1 MTARRPSLTPLSTR
15 LRDRSPGLSA
25 SLLNGVVAA
34 GLGLGVLTVL
44 VLALWISS
52 PYPDSGPGGA
62 LHIAAALWLLAH
74 GVELV
79 RTDTLSGAPLP
90 VGVTPLLLL
99 ALPAWL
105 LYRAGR
111 YATDASGEPDG
122 PPPVPV
128 RTAWL
133 GVVLGYLTVGT
144 AVAAYCSGGE
154 LRPSWG
160 WLTVSLP
167 LVAAAGAGAGVWS
180 AHGCPPEPLLIAL
193 KAVPGP
199 VRRLVFGADARAR
212 VDTAVRAAGAS
223 TAVLVGGGALLV
235 AASTVWHGEVA
246 RASFLQLTEGW
257 TGRFA
262 VLLLGMAL
270 VPNASVWAAS
280 YALGPGF
287 VLGVGHPVT
296 PLASDPAPLLP
307 PFPLLAAVPDAGPG
321 TRLNWAA
328 ALVPVAAGVVAGWFV
343 ARAAVRRRGHR
354 EPPRVRWS
362 AVRTTGVTLL
372 TAAVCTLLL
381 ALLATLSGGPLGVG
395 ALSRFGPL
403 WWQTGP
409 AAGAWTALLGLL
421 TALVVRAWRLR
432 GAGALKTAADAEK
445 PGGGQKPKDPGK
457 PTDSGKLKDFWRPK
471 DSGKAKD
478 SAKAKESGKA
488 DGKAK
493 REDSLPDE
501 DAYDILPA
509 EPPAELR
516 IELPAEAPPTET
528 SKATEAREPT
538 ETRDQP
544 TDSADPTDPVATKE
558 TPETPGAPETP

>member
-1 MTARRPSLTPLSTR
+1 MTARRPSLTPLSAR

-34 GLGLGVLTVL
+34 GLGLGALAVL
-44 VLALWISS
+44 VLGLWISS
-52 PYPDSGPGGA
+52 PYPDSGPSGA

-79 RTDTLSGAPLP
+79 RTDTLSGVPLP

-111 YATDASGEPDG
+111 YATDASGEPGG

-133 GVVLGYLTVGT
+133 GVILGYLAVGG
-144 AVAAYCSGGE
+144 AAALYCSGGE

-160 WLTVSLP
+160 WLATSLP

-180 AHGCPPEPLLIAL
+180 AHGCPSEPLLVVL

-199 VRRLVFGADARAR
+199 VRRLVFGADARSR
-212 VDTAVRAAGAS
+212 LDTAVRAAGAS
-223 TAVLVGGGALLV
+223 AAALVGGGALLV
-235 AASTVWHGEVA
+235 AASTVWHGDVA

-287 VLGVGHPVT
+287 VLGTGHPVH

-328 ALVPVAAGVVAGWFV
+328 ALVPVAAGMVAGWFV
-343 ARAAVRRRGHR
+343 ARAAVRRRGR
-354 EPPRVRWS
+354 GEPPRVRWS
-362 AVRTTGVTLL
+362 AARTTGVTLL
-372 TAAVCTLLL
+372 TAVVCALLM
-381 ALLATLSGGPLGVG
+381 ALLAALSGGPLGVG
-395 ALSRFGPL
+395 ALARFGPL
-403 WWQTGP
+403 WWRTGP
-409 AAGAWTALLGLL
+409 AAGAWTALLGLP

-432 GAGALKTAADAEK
+432 GAGTPRSADEPEQPAGGRGPRE
-445 PGGGQKPKDPGK
+445 PGKPKDP
-457 PTDSGKLKDFWRPK
+457 
-471 DSGKAKD
+471 A
-478 SAKAKESGKA
+478 KA
-488 DGKAK
+488 DGRTRRAEEKAK
-493 REDSLPDE
+493 RAEDRARREDGLPEE

-516 IELPAEAPPTET
+516 IDLPAGLRPEQPLPEAP
-528 SKATEAREPT
+528 ATEGAKT
-538 ETRDQP
+538 
-544 TDSADPTDPVATKE
+544 A
-558 TPETPGAPETP
+558 GAPEPAGTTEAGQSRAGQPPGPPGTPEAP